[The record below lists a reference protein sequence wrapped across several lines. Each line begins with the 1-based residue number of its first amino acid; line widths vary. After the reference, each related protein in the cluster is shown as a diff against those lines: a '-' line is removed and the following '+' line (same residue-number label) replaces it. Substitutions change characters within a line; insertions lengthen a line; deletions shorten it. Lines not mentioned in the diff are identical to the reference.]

1 MSLPEV
7 AAEASWAAA
16 AAAAAAACCEAA
28 AELVVAAEEETEALL
43 TSTKVVAT
51 GEVDGEIPL
60 FLIGNKL

>member
-28 AELVVAAEEETEALL
+28 AEVVEEETGALL

>member
-28 AELVVAAEEETEALL
+28 AEVVEEETEALL